1 MNRHGAR
8 VPEREQM
15 VEIRGGR
22 TIELCGLKPARVE
35 LDLFV
40 ELGRDLSA
48 L

>member
-1 MNRHGAR
+1 MGLGCGR
-8 VPEREQM
+8 VSEQWKFRE
-15 VEIRGGR
+15 GL

-40 ELGRDLSA
+40 ELGRDLWA